1 MRDERIE
8 DAADLAHEL
17 GSERETPARALVGR
31 QDGEGVERFPD
42 HQQTGTA
49 DPSLW
54 LMDARGAVREFK
66 LSDRDGI
73 KALNETD
80 RQNGV
85 GLAGRERAQ
94 SCG

>member
-1 MRDERIE
+1 MSRPSLLIWSAIW
-8 DAADLAHEL
+8 AAL
-17 GSERETPARALVGR
+17 GQLS
-31 QDGEGVERFPD
+31 
-42 HQQTGTA
+42 QQTGTA